1 MSEVFFSTGSMD
13 VRVAAKNVFYEQ
25 PLNERLRNCLRL
37 ESLFGA
43 INEGIERGRPHEA
56 RDVVTRILEL
66 TDFINRSDF
75 KGELVKEIERA
86 LVVCRGFLNNPGVD
100 ALALEE
106 TLKRLEGSKET
117 LRGIC
122 AQPGNVVKNDEL
134 LNLVRQRISIP
145 GGTCSFDVPAFYHW
159 LCSPQARRT
168 SDCESWMLDLRG
180 IETAVQT
187 ILNLTRAS
195 SQQRSATAY
204 SGFYQEQASSGV
216 TLQLVRIGLPSAATV
231 YPEISG
237 GKHRFTVRFYE
248 LTSTQSRPSQ
258 TENDISFLL
267 ECCGL

>member
-1 MSEVFFSTGSMD
+1 MGVK
-13 VRVAAKNVFYEQ
+13 VAAKNVFYEQ
-25 PLNERLRNCLRL
+25 PLHERLRNCLRL

-159 LCSPQARRT
+159 LCIPQARRT